1 MACVQGVQLQRDRP
15 IHRHERHCL
24 QERKVVFSK
33 TRYDEKKL
41 DHLSIML
48 YSSYSFKNP
57 NTPPYNALEVPL
69 SIWKNRGK
77 EVQHPDPP
85 KGGEVE
91 LIEFNMEVSS
101 GDYDAICELY
111 PWKG

>member
-1 MACVQGVQLQRDRP
+1 
-15 IHRHERHCL
+15 
-24 QERKVVFSK
+24 
-33 TRYDEKKL
+33 
-41 DHLSIML
+41 ML
-48 YSSYSFKNP
+48 YSSYSFKTP